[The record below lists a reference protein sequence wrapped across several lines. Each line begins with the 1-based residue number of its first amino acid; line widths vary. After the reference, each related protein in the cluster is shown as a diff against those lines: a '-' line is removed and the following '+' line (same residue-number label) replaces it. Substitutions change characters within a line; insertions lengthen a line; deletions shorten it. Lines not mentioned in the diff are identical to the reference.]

1 MPRGPVPKRSEERL
15 RANEPE
21 IPIERL
27 EVEGEVEIPDLG
39 LPFKPHPMVVDFYES
54 LKASAQSRYYEPSD
68 WEYARIACFILN
80 NILNN
85 PKRPNS
91 ELFKALQSA
100 MSNLLVTEGD
110 RRRLRLE
117 VVRNAEKSQEDP
129 EEAEMAK
136 VISMYQEQMQRYTK
150 EA

>member
-1 MPRGPVPKRSEERL
+1 
-15 RANEPE
+15 
-21 IPIERL
+21 
-27 EVEGEVEIPDLG
+27 
-39 LPFKPHPMVVDFYES
+39 MVVDFYES

-117 VVRNAEKSQEDP
+117 VVRNAEKQQTNP